1 MTNVYIT
8 SESGQLIAEV
18 DGVKTYELCDCIVDL
33 GFGFGDSFA
42 VEYDMGAEGNDVWGL
57 IDEIY
62 WQFNGDG
69 EESYEEMAEDNSSY
83 LW

>member
-8 SESGQLIAEV
+8 SESGQLVAEV
-18 DGVKTYELCDCIVDL
+18 NGVKAYELCDCIVDL

-42 VEYDMGAEGNDVWGL
+42 VEYDIDDDGNDVWGL
-57 IDEIY
+57 VDEIY
-62 WQFNGDG
+62 FQFNGDG
-69 EESYEEMAEDNSSY
+69 DESYEEMAEDNSSY